1 MSSCVFITHSHA
13 AEGRRCTAGPSVRL
27 AFDLCL
33 VLPLSLGLCLS
44 FKHWHSP
51 LLSCPS
57 GSVVFNGF
65 IVCDGGSVF
74 GDKGLVLAW
83 EKRTNSQMV
92 LLNETSIECS
102 FGWRQKSL
110 RGFER
115 ESGVEF
121 FWNRISKSGRWH
133 IAKSHVKYTYEKF
146 LKKGFQMDSAKG
158 ITYQL
163 QDQFVLILSVYTVNI
178 I

>member
-1 MSSCVFITHSHA
+1 MSSCVFITHLHA

-65 IVCDGGSVF
+65 IVCDGLCVWRQRSRAGLREEDEQPDGSV
-74 GDKGLVLAW
+74 
-83 EKRTNSQMV
+83 KRNINWM
-92 LLNETSIECS
+92 
-102 FGWRQKSL
+102 
-110 RGFER
+110 
-115 ESGVEF
+115 F
-121 FWNRISKSGRWH
+121 FWLETKISARVRKREWSSFE
-133 IAKSHVKYTYEKF
+133 IE
-146 LKKGFQMDSAKG
+146 SAKVV
-158 ITYQL
+158 
-163 QDQFVLILSVYTVNI
+163 DDILKNHMWNTRMRSFWKKVFKWIQQKRLHINCKINFY
-178 I
+178 